1 MKCDIVFGSR
11 DWLYG
16 HIIPKEEGYGK

>member
-1 MKCDIVFGSR
+1 MG

-16 HIIPKEEGYGK
+16 HIIPKEEGYDKWA